1 MSSFL
6 KSSNLAESL
15 KLSDPTDKFNPES
28 VLFLLLEFCNP

>member
-15 KLSDPTDKFNPES
+15 KLSDPTDTFNPES
-28 VLFLLLEFCNP
+28 VLLLLLEFCNP